1 MNKRTVAVES
11 AVALTEAQKNKILA
25 FLQENF
31 GDAEVSFSLETGLL
45 GGLRV
50 TIDGS
55 EQYDASVLGKLRT
68 LQTNVR

>member
-1 MNKRTVAVES
+1 MNKRTVVVES
-11 AVALTEAQKNKILA
+11 AAALTEAQKTAVLA
-25 FLQENF
+25 VLHEKL
-31 GDAEVSFSLETGLL
+31 GDADVSFSLETDLL

-55 EQYDASVLGKLRT
+55 EQYDASVLGKLRS